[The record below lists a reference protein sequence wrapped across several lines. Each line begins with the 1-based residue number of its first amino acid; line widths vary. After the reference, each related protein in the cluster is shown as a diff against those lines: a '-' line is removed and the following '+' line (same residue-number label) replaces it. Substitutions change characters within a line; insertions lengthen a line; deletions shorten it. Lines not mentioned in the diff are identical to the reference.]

1 MVKRGEIEDSLGHYL
16 ENLAI
21 RGLLKLALSLPYRSR
36 VRFMGWLMSRV
47 IAPLAGYDKR
57 VRANLAHVMPDLPE
71 SEVKRLMR
79 DVADNAGRTLIEIYS
94 GPEFIARMK
103 DVQFDGPGVATLEQ
117 AQRDRRP
124 VILLT
129 GHFGNYDVPRASLIA
144 KGYDIGSLYN
154 PMRNKFFNAHY
165 VKAIGTIGQPLFP
178 RGRKGYA
185 KLLKHLKQG
194 GMIGFLVDV
203 YVSTG
208 PILSYFGKPARTAL
222 SAAELALKY
231 DALLVPIY
239 GIRQP
244 DGINFRVRV
253 EEPVPHGDPEVMT
266 QALNDSLE
274 AVTRDHMEQWFWIH
288 RRWKPERLAPALA
301 RMVADE
307 ADESETTADAL
318 RESLSETDH
327 SPSKD

>member
-1 MVKRGEIEDSLGHYL
+1 MKIKRADVEGSLGQYL
-16 ENLAI
+16 ENLLI
-21 RGLLKLALSLPYRSR
+21 RGVLGAALAMPYQTR
-36 VRFMGWLMSRV
+36 VRMMGWVMAYV
-47 IAPLAGYDKR
+47 VAPLAGYNRR
-57 VRANLAHVMPDLPE
+57 VRENLAHVMPELPE

-79 DVADNAGRTLIEIYS
+79 AVADNAGRTLIEIYS
-94 GPEFIARMK
+94 GADFIARMK
-103 DVQFDGPGVATLEQ
+103 DVTFEGPGVEIIEQ
-117 AQRDRRP
+117 ARIARRP

-129 GHFGNYDVPRASLIA
+129 GHFGNYDVPRAALIA

-154 PMRNKFFNAHY
+154 PMKNKFYNAHY

-185 KLLKHLKQG
+185 KLLAHLKSG

-203 YVSTG
+203 YVHAG
-208 PILSYFGKPARTAL
+208 PILTFFGKPARTAL

-244 DGINFRVRV
+244 DGLTFRVRV
-253 EEPVPHGDPEVMT
+253 EAPVPHGAPEVMT

-274 AVTRDHMEQWFWIH
+274 AVTRHHMEQWFWIH
-288 RRWKPERLAPALA
+288 RRWKPERLEDQLADMARAQDQAP
-301 RMVADE
+301 E
-307 ADESETTADAL
+307 A
-318 RESLSETDH
+318 
-327 SPSKD
+327 